1 MEKQD
6 VISEFND
13 NEQQNLK
20 NVMSSRGQNNSE
32 KQSKKTGLV
41 LTLKHSNKSL
51 KDLKKSKQSS
61 GADILLEEA
70 QRRNLVSAGGRSTS
84 SNMAMKSLTS
94 FEKMMDATTV
104 WKSGGLR
111 KSKVN

>member
-1 MEKQD
+1 
-6 VISEFND
+6 
-13 NEQQNLK
+13 
-20 NVMSSRGQNNSE
+20 
-32 KQSKKTGLV
+32 
-41 LTLKHSNKSL
+41 
-51 KDLKKSKQSS
+51 
-61 GADILLEEA
+61 LLEEA